1 MPPLLGPRTLQLH
14 LRIIVQHGSVPSL
27 ERGNARHVQRRSEP
41 VDLGIGYV
49 PLRDHQRLTVDLGR
63 RGPGQVIGL
72 VAGIDAEGLGFP
84 VGVNIEDV
92 SVGQGGQ

>member
-14 LRIIVQHGSVPSL
+14 LRIVVQHGSVPSL
-27 ERGNARHVQRRSEP
+27 ERGDARHVQRGGEP
-41 VDLGIGYV
+41 VDLGILHV
-49 PLRDHQRLTVDLGR
+49 PFRDHQRLAVDMSR
-63 RGPGQVIGL
+63 RGPGQEIGL
-72 VAGIDAEGLGFP
+72 VARIGAEGLGFP